1 MSDKAVI
8 TCALNGVLTDPKQHH
23 VPVTPEEMAR
33 EARAAFNAGA
43 SVMHIHLRQQAPNK
57 GHLPSW
63 EVSVSRE
70 IQQAIREACP
80 GVIINHTTGTSG
92 PNYSGALDCVRET
105 RPEMAACNAGSLNY
119 LKVKSDNTW
128 AWPPMMFDNA
138 VEKIAD
144 YLEVMKGSET
154 IPEFECFDVGIVRCV
169 GMYRQTGMYSG
180 PLEYNFVMGV
190 ASGMPADPELLPI
203 LLKLKLPEAHWQVT
217 AIGRAEIWPLHQR
230 CADLGG
236 HLRTGLED
244 TFYQPDGAKVTSN
257 GQLIETHRSLRAPRR
272 PRDRQSRRSTADFR
286 HQALNVNVR
295 RHCERSEAIHVRS
308 QDGMDCFVASLL
320 AMTVER
326 RTMHERSDCNRRR
339 AGSGPHRPGG
349 DRRSVETRGAALS
362 RSSSGDRRRA
372 ARDLHRDRAR
382 RQSLRQLS
390 GRARIEAGRED
401 FDHLQQ
407 FG

>member
-1 MSDKAVI
+1 MGDKAVI
-8 TCALNGVLTDPKQHH
+8 TCALNGVLTDPKQHN

-43 SVMHIHLRQQAPNK
+43 SIMHIHLRQQEPNK

-63 EVSVSRE
+63 DVGVSKE

-92 PNYSGALDCVRET
+92 PKYQGALDCVRET
-105 RPEMAACNAGSLNY
+105 RPEIAACNAGSLNY
-119 LKVKSDNTW
+119 LKVKADNSW
-128 AWPPMMFDNA
+128 AWPPMLFDNA
-138 VEKIAD
+138 VEKVQR
-144 YLEVMKGSET
+144 YLDVMKAVGT

-236 HLRTGLED
+236 HLRT
-244 TFYQPDGAKVTSN
+244 
-257 GQLIETHRSLRAPRR
+257 RAGRYLL
-272 PRDRQSRRSTADFR
+272 SRRR
-286 HQALNVNVR
+286 HQGDL
-295 RHCERSEAIHVRS
+295 ERSTRRS
-308 QDGMDCFVASLL
+308 H
-320 AMTVER
+320 R
-326 RTMHERSDCNRRR
+326 RLRPARR
-339 AGSGPHRPGG
+339 ARNREPGGSAARFSGPG
-349 DRRSVETRGAALS
+349 
-362 RSSSGDRRRA
+362 
-372 ARDLHRDRAR
+372 
-382 RQSLRQLS
+382 
-390 GRARIEAGRED
+390 IEAECHSGMREA
-401 FDHLQQ
+401 
-407 FG
+407 

>member
-1 MSDKAVI
+1 
-8 TCALNGVLTDPKQHH
+8 
-23 VPVTPEEMAR
+23 MAR
-33 EARAAFNAGA
+33 EAKAAFNAGA

-92 PNYSGALDCVRET
+92 PNYQGALDCVRET
-105 RPEMAACNAGSLNY
+105 RPEIAACNAGSLNY
-119 LKVKSDNTW
+119 LKVKADNTW

-138 VEKIAD
+138 VEKVQD
-144 YLEVMKGSET
+144 YLDVMKQAGT

-244 TFYQPDGAKVTSN
+244 TFYLGRRHQGDLERAVDRG
-257 GQLIETHRSLRAPRR
+257 HRRLRAPRR
-272 PRDRQSRRSTADFR
+272 TRDREPGRSARDFW
-286 HQALNVNVR
+286 HQALAV
-295 RHCERSEAIHVRS
+295 
-308 QDGMDCFVASLL
+308 D
-320 AMTVER
+320 
-326 RTMHERSDCNRRR
+326 
-339 AGSGPHRPGG
+339 
-349 DRRSVETRGAALS
+349 
-362 RSSSGDRRRA
+362 
-372 ARDLHRDRAR
+372 
-382 RQSLRQLS
+382 S
-390 GRARIEAGRED
+390 GRAKREPRMCSCTSGISRFRVWSFGRIPE
-401 FDHLQQ
+401 
-407 FG
+407 

>member
-33 EARAAFNAGA
+33 EAKAAFNA
-43 SVMHIHLRQQAPNK
+43 
-57 GHLPSW
+57 
-63 EVSVSRE
+63 
-70 IQQAIREACP
+70 
-80 GVIINHTTGTSG
+80 
-92 PNYSGALDCVRET
+92 GALDCVRET

-138 VEKIAD
+138 VEKVQD
-144 YLEVMKGSET
+144 YLDVMKAVDT

-203 LLKLKLPEAHWQVT
+203 LLRLKLPAAHWQVT

-230 CADLGG
+230 CAELGG

-244 TFYQPDGAKVTSN
+244 TFYQPD
-257 GQLIETHRSLRAPRR
+257 
-272 PRDRQSRRSTADFR
+272 
-286 HQALNVNVR
+286 
-295 RHCERSEAIHVRS
+295 
-308 QDGMDCFVASLL
+308 
-320 AMTVER
+320 
-326 RTMHERSDCNRRR
+326 
-339 AGSGPHRPGG
+339 
-349 DRRSVETRGAALS
+349 
-362 RSSSGDRRRA
+362 
-372 ARDLHRDRAR
+372 
-382 RQSLRQLS
+382 
-390 GRARIEAGRED
+390 
-401 FDHLQQ
+401 
-407 FG
+407 